1 MDRRQMC
8 VSNLRYK
15 RPTTDEG
22 KRMKQL
28 LGYLT
33 YRDSRDKGV
42 KLVAGQERWVDHGMG
57 SSVAEIAQRCDD
69 LRSQHVLTFS
79 LVVNPNPQ
87 LVAMIPHEQREQFV
101 RELTER
107 TVDGFFEARGLD
119 TGCEYAYVLH
129 HRESDDPQSPGMHNP
144 HTHVVL
150 PGTVWSEE
158 HGERI
163 NLYFSQSKKVDHI
176 EMLHDVTEQHM
187 ADMLD
192 RYVGLDW
199 ERRYDALE
207 NLREEQKQITQA
219 EPHGYHISEDDEA
232 VPFWGGVRQ
241 MDEGN
246 CAVGYY
252 MPFADEDGEVSIQF
266 RPVAV
271 GLDRHYAE
279 RLSAVVAERL
289 SCYPDDHLRLYQET
303 IRILLEEEHED
314 IQPPQPTVGRSFD
327 IDL

>member
-15 RPTTDEG
+15 RPTADEG

-57 SSVAEIAQRCDD
+57 GSVAEIAQRCDD

-163 NLYFSQSKKVDHI
+163 NLYFSQSRKVDHI

-199 ERRYDALE
+199 EQRYDALE
-207 NLREEQKQITQA
+207 ALREEQKQIAQA
-219 EPHGYHISEDDEA
+219 EPHGYHISEDGLEI
-232 VPFWGGVRQ
+232 PFWGGVRQ
-241 MDEGN
+241 VDEQN

-252 MPFADEDGEVSIQF
+252 MPFENDDGEVSLQF
-266 RPVAV
+266 RPVAA
-271 GLDRHYAE
+271 GLDRNYAE
-279 RLSAVVAERL
+279 RLSAAVAERL
-289 SCYPDDHLRLYQET
+289 NQYPDDHLRLYQET
-303 IRILLEEEHED
+303 IRNLLEEEHEE
-314 IQPPQPTVGRSFD
+314 IGPPQPTSGHSFD

>member
-1 MDRRQMC
+1 MDHRQMC

-15 RPTTDEG
+15 RPTADEG

-33 YRDSRDKGV
+33 YRDSRDQGAKMF
-42 KLVAGQERWVDHGMG
+42 AGQERWGDHGMG
-57 SSVAEIAQRCDD
+57 GSVAEIAQRCDD

-119 TGCEYAYVLH
+119 TGCEYSYVLH
-129 HRESDDPQSPGMHNP
+129 HRESDDLQAPGMHNP

-176 EMLHDVTEQHM
+176 ELLHEVTEHHM

-199 ERRYDALE
+199 EQRYDALE
-207 NLREEQKQITQA
+207 TLREEQKQIAQA
-219 EPHGYHISEDDEA
+219 EPHGYHISEDGLQI
-232 VPFWGGVRQ
+232 PFWGGVRQ
-241 MDEGN
+241 VDEQN

-252 MPFADEDGEVSIQF
+252 MPFADEEGEVSIQF
-266 RPVAV
+266 RPVAA

-279 RLSAVVAERL
+279 RLSAVVAGRL
-289 SCYPDDHLRLYQET
+289 HQYPDDHLRLYQGT
-303 IRILLEEEHED
+303 IRVLLEEGHED
-314 IQPPQPTVGRSFD
+314 IEPPTIGHSFD

>member
-1 MDRRQMC
+1 
-8 VSNLRYK
+8 
-15 RPTTDEG
+15 
-22 KRMKQL
+22 
-28 LGYLT
+28 
-33 YRDSRDKGV
+33 
-42 KLVAGQERWVDHGMG
+42 
-57 SSVAEIAQRCDD
+57 
-69 LRSQHVLTFS
+69 
-79 LVVNPNPQ
+79 
-87 LVAMIPHEQREQFV
+87 V

-129 HRESDDPQSPGMHNP
+129 HRKSDDPQSPGMHNP

-199 ERRYDALE
+199 EQRFDTLE
-207 NLREEQKQITQA
+207 SLRQEQKRITEA
-219 EPHGYHISEDDEA
+219 KPHGFHIDEDGEHI
-232 VPFWGGVRQ
+232 PFWGGIHQV
-241 MDEGN
+241 DEET

-252 MPFADEDGEVSIQF
+252 MPFAGEDGEASIEF
-266 RPVAV
+266 RPVAM

-279 RLSAVVAERL
+279 RLSAVVTERL
-289 SCYPDDHLRLYQET
+289 RQYPDDQLTLYQET
-303 IRILLEEEHED
+303 IRLMLEEEHED

>member
-1 MDRRQMC
+1 MC

-15 RPTTDEG
+15 RPTADEG

-57 SSVAEIAQRCDD
+57 GSVAEIAQRCDD

-119 TGCEYAYVLH
+119 TGCEYSYVLH
-129 HRESDDPQSPGMHNP
+129 HRDSDDPQSPGMHNP

-187 ADMLD
+187 ADLLD

-199 ERRYDALE
+199 EQRYDALE
-207 NLREEQKQITQA
+207 TLREEQKQIAET
-219 EPHGYHISEDDEA
+219 EPHGYHISEDGIEI
-232 VPFWGGVRQ
+232 PFWSGVRQ
-241 MDEGN
+241 MDEEN

-271 GLDRHYAE
+271 GLDRQYAE
-279 RLSAVVAERL
+279 RLSAAVAERL
-289 SCYPDDHLRLYQET
+289 NQYPDDPLRLYQET
-303 IRILLEEEHED
+303 IHVLLEEEHED
-314 IQPPQPTVGRSFD
+314 IEPPQPTSGHSLD

>member
-1 MDRRQMC
+1 
-8 VSNLRYK
+8 
-15 RPTTDEG
+15 
-22 KRMKQL
+22 
-28 LGYLT
+28 
-33 YRDSRDKGV
+33 
-42 KLVAGQERWVDHGMG
+42 
-57 SSVAEIAQRCDD
+57 
-69 LRSQHVLTFS
+69 VLTFS

-87 LVAMIPHEQREQFV
+87 LIAMIPHDQREQFV

-119 TGCEYAYVLH
+119 TGCEFSYVLH
-129 HRESDDPQSPGMHNP
+129 HRESDDPQAPGMHNP

-163 NLYFSQSKKVDHI
+163 NLYFSQSRKVDHI
-176 EMLHDVTEQHM
+176 EMLHDVTEHHM

-192 RYVGLDW
+192 RYIGLDW
-199 ERRYDALE
+199 EQRYDALE
-207 NLREEQKQITQA
+207 NLREEQKQIAQA
-219 EPHGYHISEDDEA
+219 EPHGYHTSQEGEA
-232 VPFWGGVRQ
+232 IPFWGGVRQ
-241 MDEGN
+241 VDEQN

-252 MPFADEDGEVSIQF
+252 MPFESEDGEISIQF
-266 RPVAV
+266 RPIAA

-289 SCYPDDHLRLYQET
+289 HQYPDDHLRLYHET

-314 IQPPQPTVGRSFD
+314 IELPQSTVGRSFD